1 MEILDKKSNRMSQVI
16 VGVSEANLL
25 AILEAFNE
33 LVHLELLTD
42 PKLQRIFDFLS
53 LRNLLSNELF
63 FTFCKFATVLFLLK
77 KFKNL
82 L

>member
-1 MEILDKKSNRMSQVI
+1 MSRVI

-42 PKLQRIFDFLS
+42 PKLQRILDFSS
-53 LRNLLSNELF
+53 LRNLLSNKLF
-63 FTFCKFATVLFLLK
+63 FTFYYFTIALFYI
-77 KFKNL
+77 FKSPGFI
-82 L
+82 